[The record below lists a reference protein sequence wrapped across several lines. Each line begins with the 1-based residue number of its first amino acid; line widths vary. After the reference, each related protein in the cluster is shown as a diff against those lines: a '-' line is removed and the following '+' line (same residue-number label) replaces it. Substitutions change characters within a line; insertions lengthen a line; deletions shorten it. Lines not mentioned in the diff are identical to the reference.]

1 MTFVILILAMRMAT
15 TWLKPMIVREL
26 AAATPMTRSCPS
38 KVALVCPSVCPSD
51 WDKRKTLAAK
61 DCGAT
66 TCGERQKK
74 KRRGQDSNLR
84 KTVKSSPV

>member
-1 MTFVILILAMRMAT
+1 VISV
-15 TWLKPMIVREL
+15 IVLQVQTNRHDRL
-26 AAATPMTRSCPS
+26 MPMTSKPQTCSPS

-51 WDKRKTLAAK
+51 WDKRKTLVAR
-61 DCGAT
+61 DWDAT

-84 KTVKSSPV
+84 YGVTRTSV